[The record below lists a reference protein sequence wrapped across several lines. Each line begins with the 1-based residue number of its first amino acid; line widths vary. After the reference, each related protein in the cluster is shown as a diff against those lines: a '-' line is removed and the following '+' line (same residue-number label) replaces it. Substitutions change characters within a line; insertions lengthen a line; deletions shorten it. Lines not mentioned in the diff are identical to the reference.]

1 MTTSNASLCSTLRL
15 PSTVGEMTQ
24 AWHAFEQF
32 ASRHLRGLGL
42 TPAQFSVLSAL
53 AAAPV
58 LSCKALSERTG
69 ITKGSLTGIV
79 DRLEQGGL
87 ARRVA
92 SREDRRSLLVHLTD
106 EGRAT
111 FERVAG
117 KHFAHLQQA
126 FEGIDRNEIAD
137 IEAGFRRFRQLINHA
152 NHV

>member
-1 MTTSNASLCSTLRL
+1 MNAANASLCSTLRL

-24 AWHAFEQF
+24 AWQAFELF

-53 AAAPV
+53 ASTPV

-87 ARRVA
+87 AQRIT
-92 SREDRRSLLVHLTD
+92 SREDRRSHLVHLTD

-126 FEGIDRNEIAD
+126 FEGIDRDELAT
-137 IEAGFRRFRQLINHA
+137 IEAGFRRFRQLIHHA
-152 NHV
+152 SR

>member
-1 MTTSNASLCSTLRL
+1 MSISNASLCNTLRL

-24 AWHAFEQF
+24 AWQAFEQF
-32 ASRHLRGLGL
+32 ASRHLRKQGL

-58 LSCKALSERTG
+58 LSCKALSERTC

-79 DRLEQGGL
+79 DRLEQSGL
-87 ARRVA
+87 AQRMT
-92 SREDRRSLLVHLTD
+92 SQEDRRSHLVNLTD

-126 FEGIDRNEIAD
+126 FEGVDRDELAE
-137 IEAGFRRFRQLINHA
+137 IEAGFRRFRQLINQVSH
-152 NHV
+152 

>member
-1 MTTSNASLCSTLRL
+1 MTTSNATFCNTLRL
-15 PSTVGEMTQ
+15 PSTVWEMTQ

-32 ASRHLRGLGL
+32 ASRHLRRQGL

-53 AAAPV
+53 AAATT
-58 LSCKALSERTG
+58 LSCKALSEQTS

-79 DRLEQGGL
+79 DRLQQNGL
-87 ARRVA
+87 AQRVT
-92 SREDRRSLLVHLTD
+92 SQEDRRSHLVNLTD

-126 FEGIDRNEIAD
+126 FEGIDRDELAD
-137 IEAGFRRFRQLINHA
+137 IEAGFRRFRQLINQT
-152 NHV
+152 NHD

>member
-1 MTTSNASLCSTLRL
+1 MSIPNATLCSTLRL

-32 ASRHLRGLGL
+32 ASRHLRKLGL

-79 DRLEQGGL
+79 DRLQQNGL
-87 ARRVA
+87 TLRIT
-92 SREDRRSLLVHLTD
+92 SQEDRRSHLVHLTD

-126 FEGIDRNEIAD
+126 FEGVDRDELAD
-137 IEAGFRRFRQLINHA
+137 IEAGFRRFRQLIDHVNHF
-152 NHV
+152 